1 MSSAPVQT
9 CARTYIFCDHFV
21 EYLASNVDKSW
32 IKSACSLH
40 WLCVTLWFSA
50 TFAGNFVMDT
60 DNFRRQTTTQWID
73 RGLSSH
79 KALRRNLA
87 INYDGTAVVL
97 YSICRYCAY
106 LITLVEL
113 SCCDKD
119 TQSEG
124 WGVKGE
130 CRHFEL
136 LFVLYYFVTLKGD
149 IFRLKDKNYHQAKL

>member
-1 MSSAPVQT
+1 MRT
-9 CARTYIFCDHFV
+9 CGFCDHFV
-21 EYLASNVDKSW
+21 EYFASNDDKSW
-32 IKSACSLH
+32 IKSAWSFH

-50 TFAGNFVMDT
+50 TVASNFVMDT
-60 DNFRRQTTTQWID
+60 DNFRRKITTTQWID

-97 YSICRYCAY
+97 HSICRYCAC

-113 SCCDKD
+113 SSCDKD

-124 WGVKGE
+124 WRVKGE

-136 LFVLYYFVTLKGD
+136 LFILYYFVTLKGN